1 MKTIDA
7 KINNNKYTELSSII
21 TNYKSK
27 IINDNDEDEKIKEKI
42 SVENKTIQNN
52 KKNHINKNN
61 INIKNNIK

>member
-27 IINDNDEDEKIKEKI
+27 IINDNDEDEKLKEKI

-52 KKNHINKNN
+52 NKNHINKNN